1 MKNTQQS
8 ISALVVLLCLATAL
22 SVAAKPKK
30 GDPEGS
36 DRFKGVFTRVS
47 GGNLIMSSTG
57 VETTV
62 TLQPKTPII
71 GMFRAGKPLI
81 DKAKG
86 VINYQ
91 LLMSPSGNRY
101 EEYKLQENCREIK
114 GYRRFSF
121 ITGFTP
127 RGLEH
132 HGVHLEVVGF
142 PEGENKIR
150 AHAVYFEPVKDPLPH
165 ENPKLPRLLFIG
177 DSISFNYNDGL
188 RAALNGKM
196 NAQHPRTN
204 CADITVISSW
214 LGAYEK
220 PGRQWDVIAFNG
232 GHWNSGS
239 TKEEYQAAFLEALTK
254 LKKTGAKV
262 IRVTTCPVPFGYNL
276 EGSTTDST
284 VAKAPRDKW
293 PSIRHEFKGEIL
305 KRVPGRMRLQNQWA
319 AEMLEKHP
327 DVVVCDQWQFVKDGE
342 KVKDGPYEVWWYCK
356 NVHFRSKEQAVPL
369 GELLAETALVVS
381 GKKELG
387 AANPKYRKYVHLSAK
402 GYEPAKTYD

>member
-177 DSISFNYNDGL
+177 DSMSFNYNDGL

-204 CADITVISSW
+204 CAGITVISSW

-239 TKEEYQAAFLEALTK
+239 TKEEYQAAFLEGLDQAQENRGQGDQDDDLPRALW
-254 LKKTGAKV
+254 LQPRRLHHRLHRGQGAPGQMALHSP
-262 IRVTTCPVPFGYNL
+262 RVQGRDPQA
-276 EGSTTDST
+276 GSRADA
-284 VAKAPRDKW
+284 VAKPACRRD
-293 PSIRHEFKGEIL
+293 
-305 KRVPGRMRLQNQWA
+305 A
-319 AEMLEKHP
+319 
-327 DVVVCDQWQFVKDGE
+327 
-342 KVKDGPYEVWWYCK
+342 
-356 NVHFRSKEQAVPL
+356 
-369 GELLAETALVVS
+369 
-381 GKKELG
+381 
-387 AANPKYRKYVHLSAK
+387 
-402 GYEPAKTYD
+402 